1 MIPYLI
7 NKHDAKDTES
17 YPFMSMVNLMDG
29 YYHVA
34 KGRFIMNPKI
44 MERAGR
50 ILNNAGWTT
59 LLCGRNFQHCRKFYS
74 DRVIVINNQLFNSG
88 FIARTF

>member
-17 YPFMSMVNLMDG
+17 SPFIRMVNLMDG
-29 YYHVA
+29 RYHVA
-34 KGRFIMNPKI
+34 KGRFILNPKI

-50 ILNNAGWTT
+50 ILNNAGCPT
-59 LLCGRNFQHCRKFYS
+59 LLLGRSFLHCRKILFCSSNS
-74 DRVIVINNQLFNSG
+74 DK
-88 FIARTF
+88 